1 MFPRIN
7 LITLGVSDL
16 NRAVH
21 FYETG
26 LGWKKSKESNE
37 NVAFFQIGALV
48 LGLFGEKDLA
58 KDIGIPFQNRQEYSG
73 LTLAQNVETE
83 AEVDRIINEVRKL
96 GATILE
102 EPQKVFWGGYS
113 AYFKD
118 LDGHIFEVAYNP
130 FFPLNEKGEIE
141 LKQ

>member
-16 NRAVH
+16 KRAVH

-26 LGWKKSKESNE
+26 LGWKKSEESNE
-37 NVAFFQIGALV
+37 NVAFFQIGTIV
-48 LGLFGEKDLA
+48 FGLFGEKELA
-58 KDIGIPFQNRQEYSG
+58 EDIGIPFQTRQDYSG
-73 LTLAQNVETE
+73 ITLAQNVESE
-83 AEVDRIINEVRKL
+83 SEVDRVIEVVRKL
-96 GATILE
+96 GAVVLK

-141 LKQ
+141 LNK

>member
-21 FYETG
+21 FYEMG

-48 LGLFGEKDLA
+48 FGLFGEKDLA
-58 KDIGIPFQNRQEYSG
+58 NDIGIPFQNRQEYSG
-73 LTLAQNVETE
+73 LTLAQNVESE
-83 AEVDRIINEVRKL
+83 AEVDRIIDVVRKL
-96 GATILE
+96 GATILK

>member
-1 MFPRIN
+1 MYPRIN
-7 LITLGVSDL
+7 LITLAVSDL

-37 NVAFFQIGALV
+37 SVAFFQIGALV

-58 KDIGIPFQNRQEYSG
+58 NDIGIPFQKRQEYSG
-73 LTLAQNVETE
+73 ITLAQNVEGE
-83 AEVDRIINEVRKL
+83 AEVDRIIESVRKL
-96 GATILE
+96 GAVILK

-113 AYFKD
+113 SYFKD
-118 LDGHIFEVAYNP
+118 LDGHIFEVTYNP
-130 FFPLNEKGEIE
+130 FFPLNEKGEIK
-141 LKQ
+141 LNQ

>member
-16 NRAVH
+16 QKSVL

-26 LGWKKSKESNE
+26 LGWKKSLESNDK
-37 NVAFFQIGALV
+37 VAFFQIGALV
-48 LGLFGEKDLA
+48 FALFGEKDLA
-58 KDIGIPFQNRQEYSG
+58 DDIGIPFQKRQEYSG
-73 LTLAQNVETE
+73 ITLAQNVESE
-83 AEVDRIINEVRKL
+83 IEVDKIINGVRKL
-96 GATILE
+96 GAVILK

-118 LDGHIFEVAYNP
+118 FDGHIFEIAYNP
-130 FFPLNEKGEIE
+130 FFPLNEKGEVV
-141 LKQ
+141 LNQ

>member
-96 GATILE
+96 GATILK

-141 LKQ
+141 LRQ

>member
-96 GATILE
+96 GAAILK

>member
-58 KDIGIPFQNRQEYSG
+58 NDIGIPFQNRQGYSG
-73 LTLAQNVETE
+73 LTLAQNVESE
-83 AEVDRIINEVRKL
+83 AEVDRIIDVVRKL
-96 GATILE
+96 GATILK

>member
-96 GATILE
+96 GATILK

>member
-1 MFPRIN
+1 MYPRIN
-7 LITLGVSDL
+7 LITLAVSDL

-37 NVAFFQIGALV
+37 SVAFFQIGALV

-58 KDIGIPFQNRQEYSG
+58 NDIGIPFQKRQEYSG
-73 LTLAQNVETE
+73 ITLAQNVEGE
-83 AEVDRIINEVRKL
+83 AEVDRIIESVRKL
-96 GATILE
+96 GAVILK

-113 AYFKD
+113 SYFKD
-118 LDGHIFEVAYNP
+118 LDGHIFEVTYNP
-130 FFPLNEKGEIE
+130 FFPLNEKGEIK
-141 LKQ
+141 LN

>member
-16 NRAVH
+16 NRAVQ

-58 KDIGIPFQNRQEYSG
+58 NDIGIPFQNRQEYSG
-73 LTLAQNVETE
+73 LTLAQNVESE
-83 AEVDRIINEVRKL
+83 AEVDRIINIVRKL
-96 GATILE
+96 GATILK

-118 LDGHIFEVAYNP
+118 FDGHIFEVAYNP

>member
-16 NRAVH
+16 KRAVQ

-26 LGWKKSKESNE
+26 LGWKKSEESNE

-48 LGLFGEKDLA
+48 FGLFGEKELA
-58 KDIGIPFQNRQEYSG
+58 EDIGIPFQKRQDYSG
-73 LTLAQNVETE
+73 ITLAQNLESE
-83 AEVDRIINEVRKL
+83 SEVDRVIEVVRKL
-96 GATILE
+96 GAVILK

-118 LDGHIFEVAYNP
+118 LDGHIFELAYNP
-130 FFPLNEKGEIE
+130 FFPLNAKGEIE
-141 LKQ
+141 LSK

>member
-83 AEVDRIINEVRKL
+83 TEVDRIINEVRKL
-96 GATILE
+96 GATILK

>member
-16 NRAVH
+16 QKAVH

-26 LGWKKSKESNE
+26 LGWKKSLESNDK
-37 NVAFFQIGALV
+37 VAFFQIGALV
-48 LGLFGEKDLA
+48 FALFGENDLA
-58 KDIGIPFQNRQEYSG
+58 DDIGIPFQKRQEYSG
-73 LTLAQNVETE
+73 ITLAQNVGSESE
-83 AEVDRIINEVRKL
+83 VDQIINGVRALGAEVLK
-96 GATILE
+96 

-118 LDGHIFEVAYNP
+118 LDGHIFEIAYNP

-141 LKQ
+141 LSK

>member
-16 NRAVH
+16 KRAVQ

-26 LGWKKSKESNE
+26 LGWKKSEESNE

-48 LGLFGEKDLA
+48 FGLFGEKELA
-58 KDIGIPFQNRQEYSG
+58 EDIGIPFQKRQDYSG
-73 LTLAQNVETE
+73 ITLAQNLESE
-83 AEVDRIINEVRKL
+83 SEVDRVIEVVRKL
-96 GATILE
+96 GAVILK

-130 FFPLNEKGEIE
+130 FFPLNAKGEIE
-141 LKQ
+141 LNK

>member
-16 NRAVH
+16 KRAVQ

-26 LGWKKSKESNE
+26 LGWKKSEESNE

-48 LGLFGEKDLA
+48 FGLFGEKELA
-58 KDIGIPFQNRQEYSG
+58 EDIGIPFQKRQDYSG
-73 LTLAQNVETE
+73 ITLAQNLESE
-83 AEVDRIINEVRKL
+83 SEVDRVIEVVRKL
-96 GATILE
+96 GAVILK

-130 FFPLNEKGEIE
+130 FFPLNAKGEIE
-141 LKQ
+141 LNN